1 MQYKYFYTKRTAAK
15 IRSFYRNVSKKYR
28 HTYSYEDM
36 ERNVRGMS
44 QGQDTDITMADGR
57 WMDGGWLR
65 AFREVRFLREKLAG
79 KVGERYGETGRDC
92 RGNGEKG
99 REKQDLTLQ
108 CQTIDAPVSTIE
120 HWSVNYWTRQG
131 DSFK

>member
-1 MQYKYFYTKRTAAK
+1 
-15 IRSFYRNVSKKYR
+15 
-28 HTYSYEDM
+28 
-36 ERNVRGMS
+36 MS

-79 KVGERYGETGRDC
+79 KVGERYGETGRDW
-92 RGNGEKG
+92 RGNGVKG

-120 HWSVNYWTRQG
+120 HWSVNYRTRQG